1 MKKRVFLIATLM
13 LFLTI
18 SAFGQKAK
26 TFYKAGNEFVDNQ
39 KYEDAVVQFT
49 NAIGLEPSNNDYY
62 LARANAYE
70 KLNKFNDAASDYEKS
85 IVFKPKESDAYIGL
99 GRVFYKLNMFD
110 KALANLNRATTV
122 SWRNATIYPE
132 KVRTLIKLE
141 KYEQALKV
149 TDTVSNIKEE
159 PMNFYYR
166 GVIYVAMNNDPLAKK
181 EFEKAISKDKKLIE
195 PHLEIAELLLRAGN
209 SQEAMN
215 HVNIVISM
223 DDKNIPAY
231 LTRSKIYKKN
241 IDFPSAINDVSKVIL
256 IDPSNP
262 DYYMIRAI
270 DYQEFNQHANAIND
284 FTKYINLKTARK
296 EENPDA
302 YYARAKSYE
311 EIMNLEKAIEDY
323 NKIAALSED
332 DPKAR
337 KLLRE
342 ARARLFELNR
352 EKDPPEI
359 TLNEPVITNDTV
371 TLRGDK
377 KSLTISG
384 KIKEKSKLD
393 TLLINN
399 QPVTFLDKKNGIK
412 EFIASVD
419 LPEGVNKISILARD
433 EYKNQKN
440 LELAIKRTETNPPKI
455 TIIAPY
461 SSEDGQVYLDVI
473 KPTLFVEGKIEDESL
488 IRSIEIGGVSASYRR
503 DQANPGFT
511 ASIDVANLN
520 KFTVTSEDIYGNKVD
535 KEFIINRDN
544 AILAQSN
551 PMGKTWVVFIE
562 NSSYKNM
569 AALDGPAKDANS
581 VQRALANYQISRF
594 YHKKDMTKAEME
606 KFFNIELRDELKANQ
621 VKSLLIWYAGHG
633 KFINDVGYWIPVD
646 ANKDDE
652 FTYFNINT
660 LKAGMQG
667 YAYLTHTLVVSD
679 ACESGPSFYQ
689 AMRAANDAPT
699 CDNVQ
704 ATTNKSAQVFS
715 SAGYEL
721 ASDVSQFTQT
731 FSNTLIN
738 NKNACIPIETV
749 VKNVSAAVANI
760 NQQKPRF
767 GKIAGLQDENGT
779 FFFIAK

>member
-1 MKKRVFLIATLM
+1 M
-13 LFLTI
+13 
-18 SAFGQKAK
+18 
-26 TFYKAGNEFVDNQ
+26 
-39 KYEDAVVQFT
+39 
-49 NAIGLEPSNNDYY
+49 DY
-62 LARANAYE
+62 
-70 KLNKFNDAASDYEKS
+70 
-85 IVFKPKESDAYIGL
+85 
-99 GRVFYKLNMFD
+99 
-110 KALANLNRATTV
+110 
-122 SWRNATIYPE
+122 
-132 KVRTLIKLE
+132 
-141 KYEQALKV
+141 
-149 TDTVSNIKEE
+149 
-159 PMNFYYR
+159 YYR
-166 GVIYVAMNNDPLAKK
+166 GVIYEAMNNDPLARK
-181 EFEKAISKDKKLIE
+181 ELEKVISKDKKLID
-195 PHLEIAELLLRAGN
+195 PHLEIAELLLRTGN
-209 SQEAMN
+209 TQEAMN
-215 HVNIVISM
+215 HVNTVISM

-241 IDFPSAINDVSKVIL
+241 IDYPSAINDVSKVIL
-256 IDPSNP
+256 IDPANP
-262 DYYMIRAI
+262 DYYMIRAL

-284 FTKYINLKTARK
+284 FTKYINLKSARK

-302 YYARAKSYE
+302 YYSRAKSYE
-311 EIMNLEKAIEDY
+311 EIMNLEKAIDDY

-342 ARARLFELNR
+342 AKGRLYELNR

-359 TLNEPVITNDTV
+359 TLNEPVLNSDTIIIK
-371 TLRGDK
+371 GDK
-377 KSLTISG
+377 KNLTISG

-399 QPVTFLDKKNGIK
+399 QAVTFLDKKNGTK

-419 LPEGVNKISILARD
+419 IPEGANKITILARD
-433 EYKNQKN
+433 EYKNEKN
-440 LELAIKRTETNPPKI
+440 LEISIKRTETNPPKI

-461 SSEDGQVYLDVI
+461 SSEDGQVYLDVV
-473 KPTLFVEGKIEDESL
+473 KPTLFVEGKIDDESL
-488 IRSIEIGGVSASYRR
+488 IKSIEIGGVSASYRR
-503 DQANPGFT
+503 DASSPGFT

-520 KFTVTSEDIYGNKVD
+520 KFTVTAEDIYGNKTE
-535 KEFIINRDN
+535 KEFVINRDN
-544 AILAQSN
+544 AILAQNN
-551 PMGKTWVVFIE
+551 PMGKTWVVFVE

-581 VQRALANYQISRF
+581 VQRALANYQVSRF

-633 KFINDVGYWIPVD
+633 KFVNDVGYWIPVD
-646 ANKDDE
+646 ASRDDE

-667 YAYLTHTLVVSD
+667 YAYITHILVVSD

-689 AMRAANDAPT
+689 AMRSANDEPT
-699 CDNVQ
+699 CDNQQ
-704 ATTNKSAQVFS
+704 AVTNKSAQVFS

-731 FSNTLIN
+731 FTNTLIN
-738 NKNACIPIETV
+738 NKNACIPIEKV
-749 VKNVSAAVANI
+749 VKNVSAAVANV
-760 NQQKPRF
+760 NQQKPKF
-767 GKIAGLQDENGT
+767 GKIAGLTDENGT